1 MSFLSGVRKFIH
13 TTPVLRQVSK
23 SYAET
28 FGMSKAY
35 ADFDAKI
42 GYTEGGEPTPAPASY
57 VGFGETD
64 LANYVSQKGAE
75 LGGSPGISYMVDQYR
90 TAQGLAGQYRV
101 GTVRPRYHAM
111 PAELPD
117 DEVGFVDGEENDGE
131 FYDDEEGA

>member
-42 GYTEGGEPTPAPASY
+42 GYTEDGSPTPAPASY
-57 VGFGETD
+57 AGFGEAD
-64 LANYVSQKGAE
+64 LANYVSSKGAE

-101 GTVRPRYHAM
+101 GRVRPRYEPM

-117 DEVGFVDGEENDGE
+117 EDGTVG
-131 FYDDEEGA
+131 DEEDFIDEEEG